1 MASAGD
7 PFNHQ
12 VHLDGG
18 PSPSIWQD
26 MRDLPAMQKFLVAT
40 AFVLLVMLFV
50 QSLFMLP
57 TIIVK
62 FGWGYGV

>member
-1 MASAGD
+1 MPAGPD
-7 PFNHQ
+7 PFDAP
-12 VHLDGG
+12 LRIEGG
-18 PSPSIWQD
+18 PSPSMWQD
-26 MRDLPAMQKFLVAT
+26 MRDLPPMQKFLVGT
-40 AFVLLVMLFV
+40 AFVLLIMLFV